1 MKKSWILLVLLLP
14 VTVMAQIG
22 GRNVYDFLNLSP
34 AARLA
39 SLGGV
44 NITTFDQ
51 DQNFAYQNPALLND
65 SMSGRVALSLVNYL
79 ADIGYGY
86 ASYAQSFEGIGD
98 FHAGIQ
104 YVGYGEMV
112 AADQYGNVGN
122 NFSSNDL
129 AIVVGGARQV
139 DNFRMGLNM
148 KVINSSING
157 YQSKWGMG
165 FDLGGLYVSNDRLFT
180 AGMLFK
186 HMGFNFSKY
195 NLPNGQNAN
204 LPFEAQLGI
213 SYKLEHMPL
222 RFSTT
227 LVQIN
232 RPNLIYTDPDA
243 PIEYD
248 LSGEPIEPK
257 SNVADNIFRHLV
269 FGTEFVLSR
278 NFHLR
283 AGYNHQRRQELRSAN
298 RAGLAGFSFGGGIQI
313 LKFRFDYAY
322 SNFHA
327 VGGTHNFSLSTDI
340 GHFSKK
346 SSN

>member
-1 MKKSWILLVLLLP
+1 M
-14 VTVMAQIG
+14 MGHAQIG

-34 AARLA
+34 AARVA
-39 SLGGV
+39 ALGGV

-65 SMSGRVALSLVNYL
+65 SMHNWVSLSMVNYL
-79 ADIGYGY
+79 DDIGYGY
-86 ASYAQSFEGIGD
+86 ASYARSFEGIGN
-98 FHAGIQ
+98 FHAAVQ
-104 YVGYGEMV
+104 YVGYGDMV
-112 AADQYGNVGN
+112 SADAFGNVGSQ
-122 NFSSNDL
+122 FSANDL

-148 KVINSSING
+148 KVINSTISG
-157 YQSKWGMG
+157 YQSKWGLG
-165 FDLGGLYVSNDRLFT
+165 FDLGGLYVSDDQLFT
-180 AGMLFK
+180 AGMAFR
-186 HMGFNFSKY
+186 HIGFNLSKY
-195 NLPNGQNAN
+195 NLPNGQNAA

-257 SNVADNIFRHLV
+257 STVADNIFRHLV
-269 FGTEFVLSR
+269 FGGEFVLSR

-298 RAGLAGFSFGGGIQI
+298 RPGLAGFSFGGGIQV

-322 SNFHA
+322 ANFHA
-327 VGGTHNFSLSTDI
+327 VGGTHNFSLSTGI
-340 GHFSKK
+340 GNFGKK
-346 SSN
+346 GK